1 MRNIKIAMIAVL
13 CVIMLGLCVL
23 LSFSISGR
31 GFWNRQDAD
40 SYASYQQ
47 IAEEEISPEGLH
59 TIDIDFSSNSNDV
72 RVYEGDGDK
81 IVIKE
86 YANYDVPDSEATAIK
101 VNGGTLEIKGKRR
114 RFAGFQL
121 FYFGNGDGYTEV
133 YLPKAYVGNLKI
145 CTASG
150 DAEVCFDLQLE
161 GNLDVTVA
169 SGDVTMKNVTAQKAD
184 FTSASGDIRLE
195 GLEAEQAS
203 ITTASGDVHLMKS
216 EADDISVNTASGDVY
231 LLKPEADDISV
242 NTASGDVQIQ
252 EVRGRFDCTTASG
265 DVKVEEGSGQGEIGT
280 ASGEVRISLAE
291 LTGDLSVSTASG
303 DVTIALPT
311 NSSFTFEADTA
322 SGDIDTFFDEM
333 LQFSK
338 KGDHAS
344 GAVNGDNAGRRVDIE
359 TASGEIRVRQY

>member
-13 CVIMLGLCVL
+13 CVIMLVLCVL

-31 GFWNRQDAD
+31 GFWNREDAD

-161 GNLDVTVA
+161 GNLEVTVA
-169 SGDVTMKNVTAQKAD
+169 SGDVTMENVTAQKAE
-184 FTSASGDIRLE
+184 FTSASGELRLE
-195 GLEAEQAS
+195 ELEAEQAS

-216 EADDISVNTASGDVY
+216 
-231 LLKPEADDISV
+231 EADDISV

-265 DVKVEEGSGQGEIGT
+265 DVKVEGGSGWGEIGT

-303 DVTIALPT
+303 DVTLALPA

-322 SGDIDTFFDEM
+322 SGDIDTFFDDM

-338 KGDHAS
+338 KGNHAS
-344 GAVNGDNAGRRVDIE
+344 GAVNGDDAGRKVDIE
-359 TASGEIRVRQY
+359 TASGDIRIRQYENT